1 MLVFASL
8 VSLMRSNDGIMI
20 HKYYEGTPQIINLST
35 EIGRLLGIVDA
46 THLRKPQTEL
56 RKKNKVKTIRAS
68 LAIEGNTLS
77 EDQIT
82 AIIENKRVIG
92 PTKDIKEVENAIQAY
107 DNLSNFD
114 AFSKESYLEA
124 HRLLMLGLVDMPGQ
138 FRTGSV
144 GVIQGDRIAHL
155 APPGWNVDNLM
166 TNLFRYLKEGEDNLI
181 IKSCVFHYEMEFI
194 HPFMD
199 GNGRM
204 GRLWQTVILMNVNPV
219 FEYLP
224 IEQEIK
230 KSQEEYYDVLSQC
243 DKEGLSTKFVEY
255 LLGKIKLSLVELVD
269 IQRENF
275 TDTERLSYFLEQIDI
290 GEFTRKDYLK
300 MFPKISTATATRDLR
315 KGVDEGLLTRKG
327 IDRVAKYQKKINN

>member
-1 MLVFASL
+1 MP
-8 VSLMRSNDGIMI
+8 SNDRIMI

-35 EIGRLLGIVDA
+35 EIGRLLGVVDA

-56 RKKNKVKTIRAS
+56 RKKNRVKTIRAS
-68 LAIEGNTLS
+68 LAIEGNTLN
-77 EDQIT
+77 EDQVT
-82 AIIENKRVIG
+82 AIIDHKRVIG
-92 PTKDIKEVENAIQAY
+92 PSRDIKEVENAIQVY
-107 DNLSNFD
+107 DRLSTFD

-124 HRLLMLGLVDMPGQ
+124 HRLLMSGLVDLPGQ

-144 GVIQGDRIAHL
+144 GVMQGDRIAHL

-166 TNLFRYLKEGEDNLI
+166 TNLFIYLKQGQDNLI

-204 GRLWQTVILMNVNPV
+204 GRLWQTVILMKANPV

-224 IEQEIK
+224 VEQEIK
-230 KSQEEYYDVLSQC
+230 KSQEEYYNVLSQC

-255 LLGKIKLSLVELVD
+255 LLGKIKLSLAELVD
-269 IQRENF
+269 TQRDNF
-275 TDTERLSYFLEQIDI
+275 TETERLNYFLDQI
-290 GEFTRKDYLK
+290 GMTAFTRKDYLK
-300 MFPKISTATATRDLR
+300 VFPKISTATATRDLR
-315 KGVDEGLLTRKG
+315 KGVEEGMLIRKG
-327 IDRVAKYQKKINN
+327 ADRLTSYQKK

>member
-1 MLVFASL
+1 M
-8 VSLMRSNDGIMI
+8 
-20 HKYYEGTPQIINLST
+20 
-35 EIGRLLGIVDA
+35 
-46 THLRKPQTEL
+46 
-56 RKKNKVKTIRAS
+56 
-68 LAIEGNTLS
+68 S

-82 AIIENKRVIG
+82 AIIDNKRVIG
-92 PTKDIKEVENAIQAY
+92 PSKDIKEVENAIQAY
-107 DNLSNFD
+107 NNLSNFN

-124 HRLLMLGLVDMPGQ
+124 HQLLISGLVDTPGQ

-144 GVIQGDRIAHL
+144 GVIQGDKVAHL

-166 TNLFRYLKEGEDNLI
+166 TNLFIYLKEGEDNLI

-204 GRLWQTVILMNVNPV
+204 GRLWQTVILMNANPV

-230 KSQEEYYDVLSQC
+230 KSQEEYYNVLSQC

-255 LLGKIKLSLVELVD
+255 LLGKIKLSLTELVD
-269 IQRENF
+269 TQRDNF
-275 TDTERLSYFLEQIDI
+275 TDMERLNYFLDQTETAD
-290 GEFTRKDYLK
+290 FTRKDYLK
-300 MFPKISTATATRDLR
+300 MFPKISMATATRDLR
-315 KGVDEGLLTRKG
+315 KGVKAGILTRKG
-327 IDRVAKYQKKINN
+327 NDRLASYQKK

>member
-1 MLVFASL
+1 MVQ
-8 VSLMRSNDGIMI
+8 
-20 HKYYEGTPQIINLST
+20 KYYEGTPQIINLST

-56 RKKNKVKTIRAS
+56 RKRNKVKTIRAS

-77 EDQIT
+77 EAQIT
-82 AIIENKRVIG
+82 AIMDNKRVIG
-92 PTKDIKEVENAIQAY
+92 PAKDIKEVENAIQVY
-107 DNLSNFD
+107 DNLSTFD
-114 AFSKESYLEA
+114 PFSKKSYLEA
-124 HRLLMLGLVDMPGQ
+124 HGQLMSGLVDMPGQ

-166 TNLFRYLKEGEDNLI
+166 TNLFEYLNEGEDNLI

-204 GRLWQTVILMNVNPV
+204 GRLWQTLILMKVNPV

-230 KSQEEYYDVLSQC
+230 KSQEEYYNVLRQC
-243 DKEGLSTKFVEY
+243 DKEGLATKFVEY
-255 LLGKIKLSLVELVD
+255 VLGKIKLSLAELVD
-269 IQRENF
+269 VQREHF
-275 TDTERLSYFLEQIDI
+275 TDIERLNYFLDQIDTSD
-290 GEFTRKDYLK
+290 FTRKDYLR

-315 KGVDEGLLTRKG
+315 KGVEVGILSRKG
-327 IDRVAKYQKKINN
+327 SDRRTTYQKK

>member
-1 MLVFASL
+1 
-8 VSLMRSNDGIMI
+8 
-20 HKYYEGTPQIINLST
+20 
-35 EIGRLLGIVDA
+35 
-46 THLRKPQTEL
+46 
-56 RKKNKVKTIRAS
+56 

-82 AIIENKRVIG
+82 AIIEHKRVIG
-92 PTKDIKEVENAIQAY
+92 PSKDIKEVENAIQAY
-107 DNLSNFD
+107 DNLTNFD

-124 HRLLMLGLVDMPGQ
+124 HRLLMSGLVDMPGQ

-144 GVIQGDRIAHL
+144 EVIQEDRIAHL
-155 APPGWNVDNLM
+155 APSGWNVDNLM
-166 TNLFRYLKEGEDNLI
+166 TILFRYLKEGEDNLI

-204 GRLWQTVILMNVNPV
+204 GRLWQTVILMRANPV

-230 KSQEEYYDVLSQC
+230 KSQEEYYYVLSQC

-255 LLGKIKLSLVELVD
+255 LLGKIKLSLAELVD
-269 IQRENF
+269 TQREHF
-275 TDTERLSYFLEQIDI
+275 TDTERLNYFLDQIDT
-290 GEFTRKDYLK
+290 GDFTRKDYLK

-315 KGVDEGLLTRKG
+315 KGVEAGILIREGS
-327 IDRVAKYQKKINN
+327 DRLARYLKQ

>member
-1 MLVFASL
+1 MP
-8 VSLMRSNDGIMI
+8 SNDGIMVY
-20 HKYYEGTPQIINLST
+20 KYYEGTPQIINLAT
-35 EIGRLLGIVDA
+35 EIGRLLGVVDA
-46 THLRKPQTEL
+46 THLRKPRAEL

-77 EDQIT
+77 VDQIT
-82 AIIENKRVIG
+82 AIIDHKRVIG
-92 PTKDIKEVENAIQAY
+92 PPKDIKEVENAIQAY

-124 HRLLMLGLVDMPGQ
+124 HRLLMSGLVEMPGQ

-144 GVIQGDRIAHL
+144 GVMQGDRIAHL
-155 APPGWNVDNLM
+155 APPGWNVDYLM
-166 TNLFRYLKEGEDNLI
+166 TGLFRYLKEGEDNLI

-194 HPFMD
+194 HPFTD

-204 GRLWQTVILMNVNPV
+204 GRLWQTVILMQSNPV

-230 KSQEEYYDVLSQC
+230 KSQEEYYNVLSHC

-255 LLGKIKLSLVELVD
+255 LLRKIKLSLEDLVNQ
-269 IQRENF
+269 QRDSF
-275 TDTERLSYFLEQIDI
+275 TDMERLHYFLDQTGT

-300 MFPKISTATATRDLR
+300 MFPSLSTATATRDLR
-315 KGVDEGLLTRKG
+315 KGVEEAILSRNGT
-327 IDRVAKYQKKINN
+327 DRLARYQKK

>member
-1 MLVFASL
+1 
-8 VSLMRSNDGIMI
+8 MRSNDGIMI

-35 EIGRLLGIVDA
+35 EIGRLLGVVDA
-46 THLRKPQTEL
+46 THLRKPQAEL
-56 RKKNKVKTIRAS
+56 RKKNKIKTIRAS

-82 AIIENKRVIG
+82 AIIEHKRVIG
-92 PTKDIKEVENAIQAY
+92 PSKDIKEVENAVQAY
-107 DNLSNFD
+107 DNLSAFD

-124 HRLLMLGLVDMPGQ
+124 HRLLMSGLVDMPGQ

-204 GRLWQTVILMNVNPV
+204 GRLWQTVILMQANPV

-230 KSQEEYYDVLSQC
+230 KSQEEYYNVLSQS
-243 DKEGLSTKFVEY
+243 DQEGLSTKFVEY
-255 LLGKIKLSLVELVD
+255 LLGKIKLSLSELVD
-269 IQRENF
+269 VQRENF
-275 TDTERLSYFLEQIDI
+275 TDTERLSYFLEQINI
-290 GEFTRKDYLK
+290 GKFTRKDYLK
-300 MFPKISTATATRDLR
+300 IFSKISTATATRDLR
-315 KGVDEGLLTRKG
+315 KGVEEGMLTRKG
-327 IDRVAKYQKKINN
+327 SDRLATYQKK

>member
-1 MLVFASL
+1 MP
-8 VSLMRSNDGIMI
+8 SNDGIMVY
-20 HKYYEGTPQIINLST
+20 KYYEGTPQIINLAT
-35 EIGRLLGIVDA
+35 EIGRLLGVVDA
-46 THLRKPQTEL
+46 THLRKPRTEL
-56 RKKNKVKTIRAS
+56 RKKNRVKTIRAS

-82 AIIENKRVIG
+82 AIIDHKRVIG
-92 PTKDIKEVENAIQAY
+92 PPKDIKEVENAIQAY

-124 HRLLMLGLVDMPGQ
+124 HRLLMSGLVEMPGQ

-144 GVIQGDRIAHL
+144 GVMQGDRIAHL
-155 APPGWNVDNLM
+155 APPGWNVDYLM
-166 TNLFRYLKEGEDNLI
+166 TDLFRYLKEGEDNLI

-194 HPFMD
+194 HPFTD

-204 GRLWQTVILMNVNPV
+204 GRLWQTVILMQSNPV

-230 KSQEEYYDVLSQC
+230 KSQEEYYNVLSQC

-255 LLGKIKLSLVELVD
+255 LLRKIKLSLEDLVNQ
-269 IQRENF
+269 QRDSF
-275 TDTERLSYFLEQIDI
+275 TDMGRLHYFLDQTGT

-300 MFPKISTATATRDLR
+300 MFPNLSTATATRDLR
-315 KGVDEGLLTRKG
+315 KGVEEAILSRQGT
-327 IDRVAKYQKKINN
+327 DRLARYQKK